1 MMNQLFS
8 LAMAA
13 QPAAE
18 AQQQQSP
25 VYFWGVMIIMMV
37 IFYMLMI
44 RPQQRKEKE
53 RRKMIDNIK
62 SGDKVVFSGG
72 IIGIVSNLKENVF
85 VIKIADKVK
94 IEVGRNAV
102 TQVLEKGDS
111 IQDESG
117 K

>member
-13 QPAAE
+13 QPAGE
-18 AQQQQSP
+18 GQQQSP

-53 RRKMIDNIK
+53 RRSMIANIK
-62 SGDKVVFSGG
+62 TGDKVVFSGG
-72 IIGIVSNLKENVF
+72 IIGIVSNLKENIF
-85 VIKIADKVK
+85 VVKIADNVK

-102 TQVLEKGDS
+102 TQVLEKGDAIAEDS
-111 IQDESG
+111 N

>member
-1 MMNQLFS
+1 MWFQIFN
-8 LAMAA
+8 LAMAS
-13 QPAAE
+13 QPAAQG
-18 AQQQQSP
+18 QQQQSP
-25 VYFWGVMIIMMV
+25 VYFWGVMIIMMI

-53 RRKMIDNIK
+53 RRKMLENIK
-62 SGDKVVFSGG
+62 TGDKVVFSGG

-111 IQDESG
+111 IEEDN

>member
-1 MMNQLFS
+1 MTSSIIN
-8 LAMAA
+8 LAMAGQQA
-13 QPAAE
+13 GE
-18 AQQQQSP
+18 GQQQSP

-53 RRKMIDNIK
+53 RRAMIDNIK
-62 SGDKVVFSGG
+62 SGAKVVFSGG
-72 IIGIVSNLKENVF
+72 IIGIVSNVKEQTF
-85 VIKIADKVK
+85 VIKIADNVK

-102 TQVLEKGDS
+102 TQVLEKDDAIADDG
-111 IQDESG
+111 G

>member
-1 MMNQLFS
+1 MLNTVFS

-18 AQQQQSP
+18 GQQQSP
-25 VYFWGVMIIMMV
+25 VYFWGVMILMML
-37 IFYMLMI
+37 IFYVLMI

-53 RRKMIDNIK
+53 RRSMIDNIK

-72 IIGIVSNLKENVF
+72 IIGIVSNIKENVF
-85 VIKIADKVK
+85 VVKIADNVK
-94 IEVGRNAV
+94 IEIGRSAV
-102 TQVLEKGDS
+102 TQVLEKGDAP
-111 IQDESG
+111 QADAG

>member
-1 MMNQLFS
+1 MTYSIFN
-8 LAMAA
+8 LAMAGQQAA
-13 QPAAE
+13 QG
-18 AQQQQSP
+18 QQQQSP

-53 RRKMIDNIK
+53 RRAMIDNIK

-72 IIGIVSNLKENVF
+72 IIGIVSNIKEQTF
-85 VIKIADKVK
+85 VIKIADNVK
-94 IEVGRNAV
+94 IDVGRNAV

-111 IQDESG
+111 IEEDSS